1 MGSGGRARQWRSKM
15 PGGVPMGEYAR
26 FMAAAMFSMA
36 LGMQAVHLLY
46 RPLDDYVRAREEDK
60 EKAKQGVSKKGE
72 ASVVEK
78 KREASAVGR
87 LLQGAWKQE
96 SGHRD

>member
-1 MGSGGRARQWRSKM
+1 
-15 PGGVPMGEYAR
+15 MGEYAR
-26 FMAAAMFSMA
+26 FMAAAMLSMA
-36 LGMQAVHLLY
+36 LGMQAVHFLY
-46 RPLDDYVRAREEDK
+46 RPLDDLDDYVMRAREEDK

-78 KREASAVGR
+78 KREASVAGR

>member
-1 MGSGGRARQWRSKM
+1 
-15 PGGVPMGEYAR
+15 MGEYAR

-46 RPLDDYVRAREEDK
+46 RPLDDLDDYVMRAREEDK

>member
-1 MGSGGRARQWRSKM
+1 
-15 PGGVPMGEYAR
+15 MGEYAR

-46 RPLDDYVRAREEDK
+46 RPLDDLDDYVMRAREEYK

>member
-1 MGSGGRARQWRSKM
+1 
-15 PGGVPMGEYAR
+15 MGEYAR

-36 LGMQAVHLLY
+36 LGMQAVHFLY
-46 RPLDDYVRAREEDK
+46 RPLDDLDDYVMRAREEDK